1 LLRGIAA
8 RAAGA
13 AKAAFVVE
21 LFALSL
27 LCAASGD
34 APDPVELVK

>member
-1 LLRGIAA
+1 VAAFPRGIAA

-13 AKAAFVVE
+13 AKAVFVVE

-27 LCAASGD
+27 LCAASL
-34 APDPVELVK
+34 PSW